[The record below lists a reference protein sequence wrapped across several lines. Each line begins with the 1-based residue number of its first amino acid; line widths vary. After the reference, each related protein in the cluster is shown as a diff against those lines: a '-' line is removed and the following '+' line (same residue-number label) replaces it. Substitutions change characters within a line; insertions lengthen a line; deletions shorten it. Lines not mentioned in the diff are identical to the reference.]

1 MNKKTKIILF
11 SILVVGIV
19 GFAAFNYVMHGGAR
33 NLSNEDAAYTVTSK
47 SITTEFSSNVDIAN
61 KKYLEKAI
69 IIKGTVTK
77 ITNKEIIIDNTIICN
92 LKELDSSIQKNQV
105 ITLKGRV
112 VGYDD
117 LMGEIKLDQCLKVS

>member
-1 MNKKTKIILF
+1 MKLKRKIIA
-11 SILVVGIV
+11 IAIVVMAIA
-19 GFAAFNYVMHGGAR
+19 GFAGYNYVMHGGAR
-33 NLSNEDAAYTVTSK
+33 NLSNEDAAYTVSSK
-47 SITTEFSSNVDIAN
+47 SITTEFSSNVDTAN

-77 ITNKEIIIDNTIICN
+77 ITGKEIIIDDTIICN
-92 LKELDSSIQKNQV
+92 LKELDPTIQKDQT